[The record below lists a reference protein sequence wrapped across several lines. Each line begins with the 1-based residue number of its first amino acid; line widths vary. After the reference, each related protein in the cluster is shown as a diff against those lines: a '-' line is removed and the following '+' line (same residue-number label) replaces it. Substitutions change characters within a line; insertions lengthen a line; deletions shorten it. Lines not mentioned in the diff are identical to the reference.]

1 MAVEN
6 LISTRSPVRRI
17 RPCLANPL
25 ALQLAFDCSAAPI
38 LVRVGAPANKKE
50 NQMKTLTTVIV
61 ITLIAFTASASEA
74 VPYIAMPIDNGYAID
89 AHAKRQPN
97 ALCARDVIWACPPRY
112 PLRSHSSDPA
122 SWSRAHRGDGLYR
135 LDIDLKTG
143 RVSRVTIVTSSG
155 SAVLD
160 RASTGAF

>member
-1 MAVEN
+1 
-6 LISTRSPVRRI
+6 
-17 RPCLANPL
+17 
-25 ALQLAFDCSAAPI
+25 
-38 LVRVGAPANKKE
+38 
-50 NQMKTLTTVIV
+50 MKTLITVIT

-89 AHAKRQPN
+89 AHGKRQPN

-122 SWSRAHRGDGLYR
+122 SWSRNHRGDGLYR

-143 RVSRVTIVTSSG
+143 RVSRVTIIKSKG
-155 SAVLD
+155 SEMLY
-160 RASTGAF
+160 RASKGAF